1 MRYQED
7 TFRSIQ
13 MQICLLD
20 PSLQK
25 HDGTPSDNLGDLIIH
40 AAVRRELSSLFGERE
55 ILRISTHTPMA
66 TEQVKLASHSSLIF
80 VGGTNLLSSKMNEY
94 RQWKIWMRQSIY
106 IRRAIL
112 LGVGWWQYQEA
123 PDLYTR
129 LILHTALSKRGALH
143 SVRDEYTRNKL
154 ELIGIRNVINT
165 GCPTMWPLA
174 DLAPGDV
181 PTQKAK
187 QALVMLTDYL
197 KEPELD
203 RKLLEL
209 LLAKYEKVF
218 FWPQGKGD
226 ADYVASLNLD
236 LPMIWLDR
244 SLESL
249 ENFVDTAGA
258 FDYIGT
264 RLHGGVRCLLSKKR
278 SLILEVDNRAK
289 EIAAD
294 TGLPTVKRDDF
305 ASLEHWIDNPS
316 VTKISID
323 LANVEQWRNQFKPK
337 VKDLSVR
344 RYKLSKAS

>member
-1 MRYQED
+1 
-7 TFRSIQ
+7 

-20 PSLQK
+20 PSLQN
-25 HDGTPSDNLGDLIIH
+25 HDGTPSNNLGDLIIN
-40 AAVRRELSSLFGERE
+40 AAVCRELRSLFSDRD

-66 TEQVKLASHSSLIF
+66 AEQVKLARHSSLIF

-94 RQWKIWMRQSIY
+94 RQWKIWLRQSIH

-123 PDLYTR
+123 PDLYTS

-143 SVRDEYTRNKL
+143 SVRDEYTRKKL
-154 ELIGIRNVINT
+154 ASIGIKNVINT

-174 DLAPGDV
+174 DLQPGAV

-187 QALVMLTDYL
+187 QALVMITDYL

-203 RKLLEL
+203 RKLIEL
-209 LLAKYEKVF
+209 LFAKYEKVF

-226 ADYVASLNLD
+226 ADYVTSLNLD
-236 LPMIWLDR
+236 HPMIWLDR

-294 TGLPTVKRDDF
+294 TGLPTAKRDDF
-305 ASLEHWIDNPS
+305 AYLAHWIDTPH
-316 VTKISID
+316 VTHISID
-323 LANVEQWRNQFKPK
+323 LANVEQWRNQFKSNAQGLP
-337 VKDLSVR
+337 VR
-344 RYKLSKAS
+344 RYELSNVP